1 MARFA
6 LGVMAGVIITTLV
19 GAAVGSHAQS
29 DEDGVWQAL
38 ADCESSGRWDL
49 NTGNTY
55 YGGLQEDLVFWRR
68 HGGLAY
74 AARPDLASREAQI
87 AVAQRGLGVQGWL
100 AWPSCSRQLG
110 LI

>member
-6 LGVMAGVIITTLV
+6 LGVMAGVIITTLA

-38 ADCESSGRWDL
+38 ADCESSGRWDVVDPP
-49 NTGNTY
+49 Y

-87 AVAQRGLGVQGWL
+87 AVAQRGLSVQGWL
-100 AWPSCSRQLG
+100 AWPRCSQTLG
-110 LI
+110 LA